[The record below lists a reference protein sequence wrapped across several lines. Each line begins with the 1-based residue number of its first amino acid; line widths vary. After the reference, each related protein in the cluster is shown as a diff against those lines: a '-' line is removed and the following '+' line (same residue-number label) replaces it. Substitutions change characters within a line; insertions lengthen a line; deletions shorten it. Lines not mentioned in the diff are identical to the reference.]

1 MLKEAKKTKFYR
13 KLTELNQNFD
23 SLIFNEG
30 QSEHFETESQ
40 NSLQEENI
48 EIVLEENVMESDKK
62 NESETSEIEFDNEID
77 MNERLSMQLRTINT
91 LKIQGWIDI
100 DTVPIVLEGQT
111 ELVPTS
117 AAIINTF
124 RGTENEAEKMLKE
137 YLRRAKERSE
147 AKKRGE

>member
-1 MLKEAKKTKFYR
+1 M
-13 KLTELNQNFD
+13 
-23 SLIFNEG
+23 
-30 QSEHFETESQ
+30 
-40 NSLQEENI
+40 
-48 EIVLEENVMESDKK
+48 M
-62 NESETSEIEFDNEID
+62 
-77 MNERLSMQLRTINT
+77 ERLSMQLRTINT

-117 AAIINTF
+117 AAVINTF

-147 AKKRGE
+147 AKKSGE